1 MRVLVTGGGGF
12 LGQAVCRL
20 LAARGDQVTALQRR
34 PHPALDAH
42 GVLQRTGDVR
52 DLDRVRAAVAGHD
65 AVVHCAALAALW
77 GPARAFHAVNVRG
90 TANVVD
96 ACLRAG
102 VGRLVHV
109 SSPSVVHDGGDLEGV
124 DESVPYPR
132 RHLAPYPATKAAA
145 ERLVLAADGER
156 LATVALRPHLIW
168 GPGDPHFLPRFAER
182 ARRGRLLL
190 PHAPGKLVDTVYV
203 DNAAEAC
210 LLALDVLAPGRP
222 AAGRA
227 YFVAQDEPVPIAQW
241 VNGLLAAAGL
251 GPVRP
256 RVPALLARLAA
267 GAAEHGCRLVRTRPP
282 VTRFAV
288 AQATTS
294 HWFDL
299 SAARRDLGYAP
310 RVSMAEGLTRLAA
323 HLSDTP
329 SESRGRP

>member
-1 MRVLVTGGGGF
+1 MNVLVTGGGGF

-20 LAARGDQVTALQRR
+20 LAARGDRVTAFQRSRR
-34 PHPALDAH
+34 PELDAY

-52 DLDRVRAAVAGHD
+52 DLDRVRAVVAGHD
-65 AVVHCAALAALW
+65 AVVHCAALAGLW
-77 GPARAFHAVNVRG
+77 GAASDFRTINVHG
-90 TANVVD
+90 TAHVVD
-96 ACLRAG
+96 ACLSAG
-102 VGRLVHV
+102 IARLVHV
-109 SSPSVVHDGGDLEGV
+109 SSPSVVHDGRDLEGV
-124 DESVPYPR
+124 DESVPYAR

-145 ERLVLAADGER
+145 ERIVLAASGAR

-168 GPGDPHFLPRFAER
+168 GPGDPHFLPQLTAR

-190 PHAPGKLVDTVYV
+190 PRAPGKLIDTVYV

-210 LLALDVLAPGRP
+210 LLALDALAPGRP
-222 AAGRA
+222 VAGRA

-256 RVPALLARLAA
+256 RVPARLARLVA
-267 GAAEHGCRLVRTRPP
+267 GVVEHGCRLAGASPPLTRMI
-282 VTRFAV
+282 AV
-288 AQATTS
+288 QATTS

-310 RVSMAEGLTRLAA
+310 RVTTAEGLSRLAA
-323 HLSDTP
+323 HLSSAP
-329 SESRGRP
+329 AGS